1 MNPISA
7 GRAAG
12 RFDIRGR
19 VVRCSPFGSG
29 HIHDTY
35 RVTTDTGSEY
45 LLQRI
50 NHEVF
55 RDVAGLMRN
64 IERVTRHIRKR
75 LGESPGHDPDREC
88 LTLLQANDGKSFMQD
103 EDGRFWRMLLFI
115 RDGVSIDRPDN
126 PAHMAEAG
134 KGYGR
139 FIRLVSDLP
148 GERLNE
154 TIPAFHDMQNRL
166 RNFFRAVQNDPAGR
180 VQEAQSEIRWI
191 DRRADE
197 MQLLQRLVR
206 EGKIPERITH
216 NDTKLNNV
224 LFDASGKMLCVVDL
238 DTVMP
243 GCVHF
248 DFGDAIRSGA
258 STGAEDEECLD
269 RISISLELYE
279 AFARGFFDQTRDI
292 LTAREAETLAF
303 SARMMTFIMGLR
315 FMTDHLDGDRYY
327 KIHHPGHNLRRARA
341 QFRLVESME
350 EKRGEMETVIDRLS
364 DDLRSV

>member
-1 MNPISA
+1 MNPPSA

-12 RFDIRGR
+12 RFEIRGK
-19 VVRCSPFGSG
+19 VMDCSPFGSG

-35 RVTTDTGSEY
+35 RVRTDSGPQY

-55 RDVAGLMRN
+55 RDVTGLMLN
-64 IERVTRHIRKR
+64 IDRVTRHIRLK
-75 LGESPGHDPDREC
+75 LAESPDPETDRRC
-88 LTLLQANDGKSFMQD
+88 LTLIPAMDGRSFLRD
-103 EDGRFWRMLLFI
+103 EDGRYWRMMRFIPDSVSVDRTDDPALLF
-115 RDGVSIDRPDN
+115 
-126 PAHMAEAG
+126 EAG
-134 KGYGR
+134 KGYGK

-166 RNFFRAVQNDPAGR
+166 RNFFRAVQNDPVGR
-180 VQEAQSEIRWI
+180 VQDVQSEIRWI

-197 MQLLQRLVR
+197 MQALQRLVR
-206 EGKIPERITH
+206 EGEIPERITH

-248 DFGDAIRSGA
+248 DFGDAVRTGA
-258 STGAEDEECLD
+258 STAAEDEDHLD
-269 RISISLELYE
+269 RISVSIELYE
-279 AFARGFFDQTRDI
+279 AFARGFFDQTRDL
-292 LTAREAETLAF
+292 LTDREAGTLAF

-315 FMTDHLDGDRYY
+315 FLTDHLDGDVYY
-327 KIHHPGHNLRRARA
+327 RIRRPGHNLRRARA

-350 EKRGEMETVIDRLS
+350 ARRGEMETIIDRLS
-364 DDLRSV
+364 FDLRSA

>member
-1 MNPISA
+1 MNPIPVEKIA
-7 GRAAG
+7 GM
-12 RFDIRGR
+12 FDIRGR

-35 RVTTDTGSEY
+35 RVTTDAGSHY

-55 RDVAGLMRN
+55 RDVAGLMQN
-64 IERVTRHIRKR
+64 IDRVSRHIRKK
-75 LGESPGHDPDREC
+75 LAETQGHDPDREC
-88 LTLLQANDGKSFMQD
+88 LTLLPTNDGRSFLQD

-115 RDGVSIDRPDN
+115 PDSVSYDRPDN
-126 PAHMAEAG
+126 PALLFEAG

-166 RNFFRAVQNDPAGR
+166 RNFFRTVQNDPAGR
-180 VQEAQSEIRWI
+180 VQEVQSEIRWI

-197 MQLLQRLVR
+197 MQLLQRLGR

-224 LFDASGKMLCVVDL
+224 LFDASGKTLCVVDL

-248 DFGDAIRSGA
+248 DFGDSIRTGA
-258 STGAEDEECLD
+258 STAAEDEAHLD
-269 RISISLELYE
+269 RISINLEMYE
-279 AFARGFFDQTRDI
+279 AFARGFLDQTRGI

-315 FMTDHLDGDRYY
+315 FMTDHLDGDRYF
-327 KIHHPGHNLRRARA
+327 KIHHPNHNLRRARA

-350 EKRGEMETVIDRLS
+350 ARRGEMETIIDRLS
-364 DDLRSV
+364 DNLRSA